1 MIILCLLL
9 LQGTIPPQKRDDYLL
24 ASGVRRVSLDLMK
37 HDTSLL
43 LASRK
48 ANGATTVVAMII
60 AGFDIGEI
68 YQLEKEDEA
77 ATVLGAWARKRR
89 LARLQAPKPPG

>member
-1 MIILCLLL
+1 
-9 LQGTIPPQKRDDYLL
+9 
-24 ASGVRRVSLDLMK
+24 
-37 HDTSLL
+37 
-43 LASRK
+43 
-48 ANGATTVVAMII
+48 MII

>member
-1 MIILCLLL
+1 MLLD
-9 LQGTIPPQKRDDYLL
+9 LQGTIPPQKRDEFLI
-24 ASGVRRVSLDLMK
+24 ASGVRRVSLDWMK
-37 HDTSLL
+37 HDTTQL

-89 LARLQAPKPPG
+89 LARQRASKPSG